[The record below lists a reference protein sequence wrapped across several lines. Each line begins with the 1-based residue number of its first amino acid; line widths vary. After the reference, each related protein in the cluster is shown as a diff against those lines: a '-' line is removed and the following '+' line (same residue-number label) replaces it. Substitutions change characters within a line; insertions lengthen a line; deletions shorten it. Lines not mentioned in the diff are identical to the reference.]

1 MINELTVQRSDG
13 DEQGLNYEDYLRALL
28 FLESADSKIMGS
40 MDMIEAD
47 IRNQQGRENFRMDCC
62 LDAMEV
68 EIDVRVNRTRTY
80 TVLHQYGYDL

>member
-1 MINELTVQRSDG
+1 
-13 DEQGLNYEDYLRALL
+13 
-28 FLESADSKIMGS
+28 
-40 MDMIEAD
+40 MIEAD